1 MSRAIIYLR
10 VSTEEQA
17 ERGFSIQAQREEC
30 MKKAQ
35 ELGCY
40 DVKEYLDEGISG
52 SILERP
58 MLINALDDMKYSK
71 IDFLISFDSSRL
83 SRNVSHQLILI
94 DTIKKY
100 GVKLVFVRNSYEDT
114 AEGRFQITIMAAV
127 DEYER
132 AKLKIRTELGKRT
145 KAKQKLLTHNPGL
158 YGYIFNKDTDLLTIN
173 ENQAQILRMMYNWL
187 LEDKI
192 GPAEIA
198 KKLNDM
204 GIPSMRKKQWNRV
217 SINRMLNNFSYT
229 GTLYIRKYDTRDY
242 KLNKYKKKDEKVS
255 IREKPR
261 EQWIPIE
268 IPAIIDLNI
277 WQEAK
282 LQLNKAKRAYKKGE
296 KEKFLLS
303 GLLRCEICEGTIF
316 GRSTNKNGILQN
328 KYYCCINKYNYTK
341 SKENRCTSKLYK
353 AEEIEDCIWN
363 AVKSWILN
371 KNQIS
376 EILEKKL
383 TNDRINVNKK
393 TIKQLL
399 QQAESEKQN
408 IITLYQ
414 KNIIN
419 ENELDNKLAA
429 TMKIISNL
437 RIKDEQANE
446 LKNNE
451 NEVEIEKVIQKVNL
465 YLESIDTLSKNKL
478 LHIIIKEIIINNN
491 SIKIKTLIPKKLIN
505 INLE

>member
-71 IDFLISFDSSRL
+71 IDFFISFDSSRL

-100 GVKLVFVRNSYEDT
+100 GVKLVFVRTSYEDT

-158 YGYIFNKDTDLLTIN
+158 YGYIFNKDTDLLTID

-192 GPAEIA
+192 GPAEIT

-204 GIPSMRKKQWNRV
+204 GIPSMRKKLWNRV

-261 EQWIPIE
+261 EQWVPIE

-296 KEKFLLS
+296 KEKFILS
-303 GLLRCEICEGTIF
+303 GLLRCESCGGTIF
-316 GRSTNKNGILQN
+316 GRSTNKNGMLQN

-353 AEEIEDCIWN
+353 AEEIESCIWDT
-363 AVKSWILN
+363 VKSWILN
-371 KNQIS
+371 KDQIS
-376 EILEKKL
+376 KILEKKL
-383 TNDRINVNKK
+383 TNDRINVNNK

-419 ENELDNKLAA
+419 ENELDNRLAA
-429 TMKIISNL
+429 TIKVINNL
-437 RIKDEQANE
+437 RMNDEQVNE
-446 LKNNE
+446 LKNND
-451 NEVEIEKVIQKVNL
+451 NEYEIDKVIQRINL

-478 LHIIIKEIIINNN
+478 LHIIIKEIIINSN
-491 SIKIKTLIPKKLIN
+491 SIKIRTLIPKKFIN
-505 INLE
+505 TNLE

>member
-58 MLINALDDMKYSK
+58 MLINALDDMKYNK

-100 GVKLVFVRNSYEDT
+100 GVKLVFVRTSYEDT

-158 YGYIFNKDTDLLTIN
+158 YGYIFDKDTDLLTIN
-173 ENQAQILRMMYNWL
+173 ESQAQILKMMYNWL

-204 GIPSMRKKQWNRV
+204 GIPSMQRKQWSRV
-217 SINRMLNNFSYT
+217 TVNRMLNNYSYT
-229 GTLYIRKYDTRDY
+229 GTLYIRRYDTRDY
-242 KLNKYKKKDEKVS
+242 KLNKYKKKDEKVR

-277 WQEAK
+277 WQDAK

-303 GLLRCEICEGTIF
+303 GLLRCESCEGTIF
-316 GRSTNKNGILQN
+316 GRSTNKNGMLQN

-353 AEEIEDCIWN
+353 AEEIENCIWDT
-363 AVKSWILN
+363 VKSWILN
-371 KNQIS
+371 KDQIS
-376 EILEKKL
+376 KILEKKL
-383 TNDRINVNKK
+383 TNARINVNKK

-419 ENELDNKLAA
+419 ENELDNRLAA
-429 TMKIISNL
+429 TMKAISNL
-437 RIKDEQANE
+437 KMKDEQVNE
-446 LKNNE
+446 LKNIDNK
-451 NEVEIEKVIQKVNL
+451 VEIDNVIQKINL
-465 YLESIDTLSKNKL
+465 YLEGMDTLSKNKL

-491 SIKIKTLIPKKLIN
+491 SIKIRTLIPKKFIN
-505 INLE
+505 TNLE

>member
-17 ERGFSIQAQREEC
+17 EKGFSIQAQREEC

-58 MLINALDDMKYSK
+58 MLINALDDMKYNK

-100 GVKLVFVRNSYEDT
+100 GARLVFVRTSYEDT

-158 YGYIFNKDTDLLTIN
+158 YGYSFNKDTDLLTIN

-187 LEDKI
+187 LENRI

-198 KKLNDM
+198 KKLNNM
-204 GIPSMRKKQWNRV
+204 GIPSMRKKQWSRV
-217 SINRMLNNFSYT
+217 SVNRMLNNFSYT
-229 GTLYIRKYDTRDY
+229 GTLYIRRYDTRDY
-242 KLNKYKKKDEKVS
+242 KLNKYKKKGEKVS

-261 EQWIPIE
+261 DQWIPIE
-268 IPAIIDLNI
+268 IPAIIELNT
-277 WQEAK
+277 WQKAK

-296 KEKFLLS
+296 KEQFLLS
-303 GLLRCEICEGTIF
+303 GLLRCKNCGGTIF

-341 SKENRCTSKLYK
+341 SKEDRCTSQLYK
-353 AEEIEDCIWN
+353 AEEIENCIWN
-363 AVKSWILN
+363 TVKSWILN
-371 KNQIS
+371 ENQIS
-376 EILEKKL
+376 KILDKKL
-383 TNDRINVNKK
+383 TSNTININKK

-399 QQAESEKQN
+399 QQAEGEKQN

-414 KNIIN
+414 KNIID
-419 ENELDNKLAA
+419 ENQLDNRLAA
-429 TMKIISNL
+429 TMKIINNL
-437 RIKDEQANE
+437 RREDEQVIE
-446 LKNNE
+446 LKNNKS
-451 NEVEIEKVIQKVNL
+451 EVEIDKVIEKINL
-465 YLESIDTLSKNKL
+465 YLESIDTLNKNKL

-491 SIKIKTLIPKKLIN
+491 SITIRTLIPK
-505 INLE
+505 NL